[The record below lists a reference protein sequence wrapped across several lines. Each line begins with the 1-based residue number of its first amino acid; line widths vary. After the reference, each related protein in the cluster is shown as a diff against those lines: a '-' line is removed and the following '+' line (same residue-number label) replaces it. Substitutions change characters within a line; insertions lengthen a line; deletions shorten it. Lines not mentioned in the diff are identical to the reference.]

1 MLILSK
7 HFPNKERKKERKKE
21 KETEDRVEMGQFGSK
36 LQNLEILDKL
46 LIRRWACIRK
56 KVRMRSI
63 HSGTWQHI
71 VTHSSNDF
79 RK

>member
-46 LIRRWACIRK
+46 LIRRWASRLVSGK
-56 KVRMRSI
+56 RSE
-63 HSGTWQHI
+63 
-71 VTHSSNDF
+71 
-79 RK
+79 